1 MHPENQQ
8 LGKEYKL
15 RHKQLINTLFQSGCI
30 KKQPPFL
37 IYYKVMPLPTESP
50 IQVVFSA
57 PKRKFK
63 RAVDRNRIKRVL
75 RELFRKN
82 KLILEPPLTSEK
94 LQLALF
100 LIYNGSVDAKET
112 ELEKRFI
119 HLMNQISHAIPRN
132 NSSEN

>member
-1 MHPENQQ
+1 MHPESQQ

-15 RHKQLINTLFQSGCI
+15 RHKQLINTLFQSGLV
-30 KKQPPFL
+30 KKQSPFL
-37 IYYKVMPLPTESP
+37 LYYMLMPLPTESP

-57 PKRKFK
+57 PKRRFK

-82 KLILEPPLTSEK
+82 KLILEPTLKAEK

-100 LIYNGSVDAKET
+100 LIYNGSVDASER

-119 HLMNQISHAIPRN
+119 QLMNQINHAIPQN
-132 NSSEN
+132 KLSEN

>member
-15 RHKQLINTLFQSGCI
+15 RHKQLINTLFETGSV

-37 IYYKVMPLPTESP
+37 IYYKLMPLPTEAP

-63 RAVDRNRIKRVL
+63 RAVDRNRIKRLL

-82 KLILEPPLTSEK
+82 KLILEPPLTSKK

-100 LIYNGSVDAKET
+100 LIYNGSVGANET

-119 HLMNQISHAIPRN
+119 QLMNQIRHAIPRN

>member
-1 MHPENQQ
+1 MQPIGQH

-15 RHKQLINTLFQSGCI
+15 RHKQLIDTLFQTGLV
-30 KKQPPFL
+30 KKQSPFL
-37 IYYKVMPLPTESP
+37 LYYKLMPLPTESA

-82 KLILEPPLTSEK
+82 KLILESPLTSKK

-100 LIYNGSVDAKET
+100 LIYNGTVDANEK
-112 ELEKRFI
+112 ELERRFI
-119 HLMNQISHAIPRN
+119 QLMNQISHAIPQN